1 MNPIGLVMAFV
12 FFWLMVG
19 AGAFLVIWA
28 LVLVSRRSLTLG
40 IVGTEMNG
48 PGSQELLVIAALLV
62 IGAVLIY
69 LGVSASFNVIFH

>member
-1 MNPIGLVMAFV
+1 VNPIGLVMAFV

-48 PGSQELLVIAALLV
+48 PGSRELLVIAALLV

>member
-48 PGSQELLVIAALLV
+48 PGSRELLVIAALLV